1 MINLEAVSGMDIQAS
16 RAARLEEERRQRE
29 LELKNK
35 RFALLLWRIFN
46 GGVFAF
52 FILANYLMRQAQTS
66 WPPAGMNR
74 LDATIPALVTLA
86 LLASSWTARRVE
98 MGARN
103 MDREGIQ
110 RNILATL

>member
-1 MINLEAVSGMDIQAS
+1 MSGMDIQAS

-35 RFALLLWRIFN
+35 RLALFLWRVFN

-66 WPPAGMNR
+66 WR
-74 LDATIPALVTLA
+74 
-86 LLASSWTARRVE
+86 SARR
-98 MGARN
+98 R
-103 MDREGIQ
+103 
-110 RNILATL
+110 